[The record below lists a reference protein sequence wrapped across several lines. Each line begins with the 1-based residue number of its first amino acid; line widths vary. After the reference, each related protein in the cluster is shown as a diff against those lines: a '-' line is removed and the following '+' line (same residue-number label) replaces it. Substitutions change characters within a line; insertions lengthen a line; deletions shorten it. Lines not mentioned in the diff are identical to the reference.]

1 VHFELDVT
9 PKDLPDLDRH
19 GVERARRFAL
29 DAFAPRIRHAR
40 LQVAAREPGGVA
52 ASLSLWLANG
62 LRLETRA
69 SAADAGAAVRRAM
82 SRAQRALRRRLA
94 GDADGT
100 PRAARGRGGAA

>member
-9 PKDLPDLDRH
+9 PKDLPGLSRH
-19 GVERARRFAL
+19 EVERARRFAL
-29 DAFAPRIRHAR
+29 GAFAPRILHAR

-52 ASLSLWLANG
+52 ASLSLGLSDG

-69 SAADAGAAVRRAM
+69 SAADAGAAVHRAM

-94 GDADGT
+94 DGAFT
-100 PRAARGRGGAA
+100 RGATGGGRAP